1 MYRPENPAPTTAT
14 STSAG
19 KAPLPAIAI
28 KGPPAA
34 LSASRRTLP
43 RLHYRPPG
51 VSRLDLQQ
59 PACREIQDVG
69 VAAGAM
75 IGGHEV
81 VADDERERQHAAGL
95 GLLLAGG
102 NRAEEQAQVV
112 HAAVVNA
119 AEALGDRRVTPG
131 PVTDGQVDRQEI
143 RGERERA
150 SQPYLRPGVAAM
162 VLDAVEH
169 LIGAH
174 PLPGVEH
181 LL

>member
-19 KAPLPAIAI
+19 TPLPVIAI
-28 KGPPAA
+28 QGSFRRT
-34 LSASRRTLP
+34 SASRRTLP

-81 VADDERERQHAAGL
+81 VADDEREREHAAGF
-95 GLLLAGG
+95 GLVLAGRD
-102 NRAEEQAQVV
+102 RAEQQAQVV
-112 HAAVVNA
+112 HAAVVDA
-119 AEALGDRRVTPG
+119 AKAPGDRLVTPG

-150 SQPYLRPGVAAM
+150 RQPYLRPGVAAM
-162 VLDAVEH
+162 AF
-169 LIGAH
+169 
-174 PLPGVEH
+174 
-181 LL
+181 